1 MRRQR
6 LRFAVIAATVVFGGL
21 AATALA
27 QIPDSDG
34 VIHACYHTSNGGLRV
49 VNDASECGT
58 SEQELT
64 WFQSGAPG
72 SVGATGPTGSAG
84 PTGPAGPAG
93 PVGPAG
99 PAGPGGPQGA
109 PGADGV
115 DGADGIDGVDGAPGP
130 AGPAG
135 PQGPVGPEGPAG
147 PQGPAGASGAFDAF
161 VKTVTGKVT
170 VGTHRTPVAHLDLH
184 SGSYVV
190 YASLKLS
197 QSATT
202 TPTRVSCSLWV
213 GSDRDR
219 GLIRLG
225 PAVGASA
232 MTMSL
237 MAAQDLAAP
246 GGADVK
252 CRYARQGAE
261 PRTVT
266 ARSTQLVAL
275 AVGTLTRQ

>member
-34 VIHACYHTSNGGLRV
+34 VIHACYHTSNGGIRV

-64 WFQSGAPG
+64 WFRSGAPG
-72 SVGATGPTGSAG
+72 SVGATGPTG
-84 PTGPAGPAG
+84 

-99 PAGPGGPQGA
+99 PAGPSGPQGA

-135 PQGPVGPEGPAG
+135 PQGP
-147 PQGPAGASGAFDAF
+147 AGASGASDAF

-170 VGTHRTPVAHLDLH
+170 VGTHRTPVAHLDLDP
-184 SGSYVV
+184 GSYVV

-266 ARSTQLVAL
+266 ARSTQLVAIE
-275 AVGTLTRQ
+275 VGTLTRQ